1 MYKGGF
7 MAYINENY
15 LNLNKNYLFAKI
27 SEEKQK
33 YIKNN
38 HEKKLIDLSIGDVTL
53 PLTDSEIKGINIAS
67 SNLSKKETF
76 TGYPPSSGHDF
87 LKKEIIKNDYL
98 KKNISIDNSELFIGD
113 SSKSDISN
121 ILDIFDKNLTVAL
134 QDPVYPV
141 YVDSNIIRGN
151 KIIYINDIRTFLP
164 QKEHI
169 DIIYLCFPN
178 NPTGAIISKELL
190 KKYVDYAIENDTIIF
205 FDSAYEAFIQDK
217 NTVHSIYEIE
227 NAKKV
232 AVEFRSFSKTAG
244 FTSIRLAY
252 TIVPNAIMLHSKS
265 NKNISL
271 NSMFKRLKDTKYNG
285 PSYISEYAIYN
296 VYESDKLNELQK
308 NINYYLRNTT
318 LLAEFFK
325 SKGMIDASSI
335 NSPYVWI
342 KCKDNMNSWDF
353 FYYMLNNFSI
363 IGTPGIG
370 FGANGEG
377 HFRLTGFGTYED
389 TIEAINR
396 MDKKL

>member
-1 MYKGGF
+1 MV
-7 MAYINENY
+7 YINENY

-27 SEEKQK
+27 SEEKSN
-33 YIKNN
+33 YVKNN
-38 HEKKLIDLSIGDVTL
+38 PQKKLIDLSIGDVTL
-53 PLTDSEIKGINIAS
+53 PLAPSSIEGINKACY
-67 SNLSKKETF
+67 NLSKKETF
-76 TGYPPSSGHDF
+76 LGYPPSSGHEF
-87 LKKEIIKNDYL
+87 LKKEIIQKDY
-98 KKNISIDNSELFIGD
+98 KKRGISIDYNELFIGD

-121 ILDIFDKNLTVAL
+121 ILDVFDNKLTVAL
-134 QDPVYPV
+134 QNPVYPV

-151 KIIYINDIRTFLP
+151 KIIYIDDVDTFIP

-178 NPTGAIISKELL
+178 NPTGRIISKELL

-244 FTSIRLAY
+244 FTPIRLAY
-252 TIVPNAIMLHSKS
+252 TVVPNDIMIHSHS
-265 NKNISL
+265 NKKIAL
-271 NSMFKRLKDTKYNG
+271 NSLFKRLKDTKYNG
-285 PSYISEYAIYN
+285 PSYISEYAIFN
-296 VYESDKLNELQK
+296 VYKSNNFNELQE

-318 LLAEFFK
+318 LLTEFFK
-325 SKGMIDASSI
+325 SKGMIDVSTI

>member
-1 MYKGGF
+1 MV
-7 MAYINENY
+7 YINENY

-27 SEEKQK
+27 SEEKSN
-33 YIKNN
+33 YVKNTPQ
-38 HEKKLIDLSIGDVTL
+38 KKLIDLSIGDVTL
-53 PLTDSEIKGINIAS
+53 PLTDSAIKGIHIAS

-98 KKNISIDNSELFIGD
+98 KRNISIDNNELFIGD

-151 KIIYINDIRTFLP
+151 KIIYIDDVDTFIP

-178 NPTGAIISKELL
+178 NPTGRIISKELL

-244 FTSIRLAY
+244 FTPIRLAY
-252 TIVPNAIMLHSKS
+252 TVVPNDIMIHSHS
-265 NKNISL
+265 NKKIAL
-271 NSMFKRLKDTKYNG
+271 NSLFKRLKDTKYNG
-285 PSYISEYAIYN
+285 PSYISEYAIFN
-296 VYESDKLNELQK
+296 VYKSNNFNELQE

-318 LLAEFFK
+318 LLADFFT
-325 SKGMIDASSI
+325 SKKMMNSLSI

-353 FYYMLNNFSI
+353 FYYMLNTFSI
-363 IGTPGIG
+363 IGTPGVG
-370 FGANGEG
+370 FGTNGEG
-377 HFRLTGFGTYED
+377 YFRLTGFGSYEN
-389 TIEAINR
+389 TVEAINR
-396 MDKKL
+396 MKEKI

>member
-1 MYKGGF
+1 

-27 SEEKQK
+27 SEEKSN
-33 YIKNN
+33 YVKNN
-38 HEKKLIDLSIGDVTL
+38 PQKKLIDLSIGDVTL
-53 PLTDSEIKGINIAS
+53 PLAPSSIEGINKACY
-67 SNLSKKETF
+67 NLSKKETF
-76 TGYPPSSGHDF
+76 LGYPPSSGHEF
-87 LKKEIIKNDYL
+87 LKKEIIQKDY
-98 KKNISIDNSELFIGD
+98 KKRGISIDYNELFIGD

-121 ILDIFDKNLTVAL
+121 ILDVFDNKLTVAL
-134 QDPVYPV
+134 QNPVYPV

-151 KIIYINDIRTFLP
+151 KIIYIDDVDTFIP

-318 LLAEFFK
+318 LLTEFFK

>member
-1 MYKGGF
+1 MLK
-7 MAYINENY
+7 ANNNY
-15 LNLNKNYLFAKI
+15 LKLNNNYLFAKI
-27 SEEKQK
+27 AS
-33 YIKNN
+33 
-38 HEKKLIDLSIGDVTL
+38 EKKKYLEKCNLPLIDLSIGDVTL
-53 PLTDSEIKGINIAS
+53 PIVDSAKEGIDKASLLLSNID
-67 SNLSKKETF
+67 TF
-76 TGYPPSSGHDF
+76 EGYPPSSGHNF
-87 LKKEIIKNDYL
+87 LKEKIISYDYTP
-98 KKNISIDNSELFIGD
+98 KSVNISKEEIFISD

-121 ILDIFDKNLTVAL
+121 ILDIFPSDLNVAI
-134 QDPVYPV
+134 QNPVYPV

-296 VYESDKLNELQK
+296 VYKSNDFNELQK

-325 SKGMIDASSI
+325 SKGMINASSI

-342 KCKDNMNSWDF
+342 KCKDNMSSWDF

>member
-1 MYKGGF
+1 MV
-7 MAYINENY
+7 YINENY

-27 SEEKQK
+27 SEEKSN
-33 YIKNN
+33 YVKNN
-38 HEKKLIDLSIGDVTL
+38 PQKKLIDLSIGDVTL
-53 PLTDSEIKGINIAS
+53 PLAPSSIEGINKACY
-67 SNLSKKETF
+67 NLSKKETF
-76 TGYPPSSGHDF
+76 LGYPPSSGHEF
-87 LKKEIIKNDYL
+87 LKKEIIQKDY
-98 KKNISIDNSELFIGD
+98 KKRGISIDYSELFIGD

-121 ILDIFDKNLTVAL
+121 ILDVFDNKLTVAL
-134 QDPVYPV
+134 QNPVYPV

-151 KIIYINDIRTFLP
+151 KIIYIDDVDTFIP

-178 NPTGAIISKELL
+178 NPTGRIISKELL

-244 FTSIRLAY
+244 FTPIRLAY
-252 TIVPNAIMLHSKS
+252 TVVPNDIMIHSHS
-265 NKNISL
+265 NKKIAL
-271 NSMFKRLKDTKYNG
+271 NSLFKRLKDTKYNG
-285 PSYISEYAIYN
+285 PSYISEYAIFN
-296 VYESDKLNELQK
+296 VYKSNNFNELQE

-318 LLAEFFK
+318 LLADFFT
-325 SKGMIDASSI
+325 SKKMMNSLSI

-353 FYYMLNNFSI
+353 FYYILNAFSI
-363 IGTPGIG
+363 IGTPGVG
-370 FGANGEG
+370 FGTNGEG
-377 HFRLTGFGTYED
+377 YFRLTGFGSYED
-389 TIEAINR
+389 TVETINR
-396 MDKKL
+396 MKEKI

>member
-1 MYKGGF
+1 

-98 KKNISIDNSELFIGD
+98 KRNISIDNSELFIGD

-244 FTSIRLAY
+244 FTPIRLSY
-252 TIVPNAIMLHSKS
+252 TVVPNDIMIHSHS
-265 NKNISL
+265 NKKIAL
-271 NSMFKRLKDTKYNG
+271 NFLFKRLKDTKYNG
-285 PSYISEYAIYN
+285 PSYISEYAIFN
-296 VYESDKLNELQK
+296 VYKSNNFNELQE
-308 NINYYLRNTT
+308 NIKYYLRNTT
-318 LLAEFFK
+318 LLADFFT
-325 SKGMIDASSI
+325 SKKMMNSLSI

-353 FYYMLNNFSI
+353 FYYMLNTFSI
-363 IGTPGIG
+363 IGTPGVG
-370 FGANGEG
+370 FGTNGEG
-377 HFRLTGFGTYED
+377 YFRLTGFGSYEN
-389 TIEAINR
+389 TVEAINR
-396 MDKKL
+396 MKEKI

>member
-1 MYKGGF
+1 

-98 KKNISIDNSELFIGD
+98 KRNISIDNSELFIGD

-318 LLAEFFK
+318 LLTEFFK

>member
-1 MYKGGF
+1 

-98 KKNISIDNSELFIGD
+98 KRNISIDNSELFIGD

-178 NPTGAIISKELL
+178 NPTGRIISKELL

-244 FTSIRLAY
+244 FTPIRLAY
-252 TIVPNAIMLHSKS
+252 TVVPNDIMIHSHS
-265 NKNISL
+265 NKKIAL
-271 NSMFKRLKDTKYNG
+271 NSLFKRLKDTKYNG
-285 PSYISEYAIYN
+285 PSYISEYAIFN
-296 VYESDKLNELQK
+296 VYKSNNFNELQE

-318 LLAEFFK
+318 LLADFFT
-325 SKGMIDASSI
+325 SKKMMNSLSI

-353 FYYMLNNFSI
+353 FYYMLNTFSI
-363 IGTPGIG
+363 IGTPGVG
-370 FGANGEG
+370 FGTNGEG
-377 HFRLTGFGTYED
+377 YFRLTGFGSYEN
-389 TIEAINR
+389 TVEAINR
-396 MDKKL
+396 MKEKI

>member
-1 MYKGGF
+1 MV
-7 MAYINENY
+7 YINENY

-27 SEEKQK
+27 SEEKSN
-33 YIKNN
+33 YVKNN
-38 HEKKLIDLSIGDVTL
+38 PQKKLIDLSIGDVTL

-98 KKNISIDNSELFIGD
+98 KRNISIDNSELFIGD

-121 ILDIFDKNLTVAL
+121 ILDIFDNKLTVAL
-134 QDPVYPV
+134 QNPVYPV

-151 KIIYINDIRTFLP
+151 KIIYIDDVDTFIP

-244 FTSIRLAY
+244 FTPIRLAY
-252 TIVPNAIMLHSKS
+252 TVVPNDIMIHSHS
-265 NKNISL
+265 NKKIALKSL
-271 NSMFKRLKDTKYNG
+271 FKRLKDTKYNG
-285 PSYISEYAIYN
+285 PSYISEYAIFN
-296 VYESDKLNELQK
+296 VYKSNNFNELQE

-318 LLAEFFK
+318 LLADFFT
-325 SKGMIDASSI
+325 SKKMMNSLSI

-363 IGTPGIG
+363 IGTPGVG
-370 FGANGEG
+370 FGTNGEG
-377 HFRLTGFGTYED
+377 YFRLTGFGSYED
-389 TIEAINR
+389 TVEAINR
-396 MDKKL
+396 MKAKI

>member
-1 MYKGGF
+1 MV
-7 MAYINENY
+7 YINENY

-27 SEEKQK
+27 SEEKSN
-33 YIKNN
+33 YVKNSPQ
-38 HEKKLIDLSIGDVTL
+38 KKLIDLSIGDVTL
-53 PLTDSEIKGINIAS
+53 PLAPSSIEGINKACY
-67 SNLSKKETF
+67 NLSKKETF
-76 TGYPPSSGHDF
+76 LGYPPSSGHEF
-87 LKKEIIKNDYL
+87 LKKEIIQKDY
-98 KKNISIDNSELFIGD
+98 KKRGISIDYNELFIGD

-121 ILDIFDKNLTVAL
+121 ILDVFDNKLTVAL
-134 QDPVYPV
+134 QNPVYPV

-151 KIIYINDIRTFLP
+151 KIIYIDDVDTFIP

-318 LLAEFFK
+318 LLTEFFK

>member
-1 MYKGGF
+1 

-98 KKNISIDNSELFIGD
+98 KRNISIDNSELFIGD

-318 LLAEFFK
+318 LLTEFFK
-325 SKGMIDASSI
+325 SKGMIDVSTI

-342 KCKDNMNSWDF
+342 KCKDNMSSWDF

>member
-1 MYKGGF
+1 M
-7 MAYINENY
+7 
-15 LNLNKNYLFAKI
+15 
-27 SEEKQK
+27 
-33 YIKNN
+33 
-38 HEKKLIDLSIGDVTL
+38 
-53 PLTDSEIKGINIAS
+53 
-67 SNLSKKETF
+67 
-76 TGYPPSSGHDF
+76 
-87 LKKEIIKNDYL
+87 
-98 KKNISIDNSELFIGD
+98 
-113 SSKSDISN
+113 
-121 ILDIFDKNLTVAL
+121 
-134 QDPVYPV
+134 
-141 YVDSNIIRGN
+141 
-151 KIIYINDIRTFLP
+151 
-164 QKEHI
+164 
-169 DIIYLCFPN
+169 
-178 NPTGAIISKELL
+178 
-190 KKYVDYAIENDTIIF
+190 
-205 FDSAYEAFIQDK
+205 
-217 NTVHSIYEIE
+217 
-227 NAKKV
+227 

-318 LLAEFFK
+318 LLTEFFK

-370 FGANGEG
+370 FGENGEG

>member
-1 MYKGGF
+1 

-325 SKGMIDASSI
+325 SKGMIDVSSI

>member
-1 MYKGGF
+1 MV
-7 MAYINENY
+7 YINENY

-27 SEEKQK
+27 SEEKSNYVKSNPQ
-33 YIKNN
+33 
-38 HEKKLIDLSIGDVTL
+38 KKLIDLSIGDVTL
-53 PLTDSEIKGINIAS
+53 PLAPSSIEGINKACY
-67 SNLSKKETF
+67 NLSKKETF
-76 TGYPPSSGHDF
+76 LGYPPSSGHEF
-87 LKKEIIKNDYL
+87 LKKEIIQKDY
-98 KKNISIDNSELFIGD
+98 KKRGISIDYSELFIGD

-121 ILDIFDKNLTVAL
+121 ILDVFDNKLTVAL
-134 QDPVYPV
+134 QNPVYPV

-151 KIIYINDIRTFLP
+151 KIIYIDDVDTFIP

-178 NPTGAIISKELL
+178 NPTGRIISKELL

-244 FTSIRLAY
+244 FTPIRLAY
-252 TIVPNAIMLHSKS
+252 TVVPNDIMIHSHS
-265 NKNISL
+265 NKKIALKSL
-271 NSMFKRLKDTKYNG
+271 FKRLKDTKYNG
-285 PSYISEYAIYN
+285 PSYISEYAIFN
-296 VYESDKLNELQK
+296 VYKSNNFNELQE

-318 LLAEFFK
+318 LLADFFT
-325 SKGMIDASSI
+325 SKKMMNSLSI

-353 FYYMLNNFSI
+353 FYYMLNTFSI
-363 IGTPGIG
+363 IGTPGVG
-370 FGANGEG
+370 FGTNGEG
-377 HFRLTGFGTYED
+377 YFRLTGFGSYEN
-389 TIEAINR
+389 TVEAINR
-396 MDKKL
+396 MKEKI

>member
-1 MYKGGF
+1 M
-7 MAYINENY
+7 
-15 LNLNKNYLFAKI
+15 
-27 SEEKQK
+27 
-33 YIKNN
+33 
-38 HEKKLIDLSIGDVTL
+38 
-53 PLTDSEIKGINIAS
+53 
-67 SNLSKKETF
+67 SKKETF

-98 KKNISIDNSELFIGD
+98 KRNISIDNSELFIGD

-318 LLAEFFK
+318 LLTEFFK
-325 SKGMIDASSI
+325 SKGMIDVSTI

-342 KCKDNMNSWDF
+342 KCKDNMSSWDF

>member
-1 MYKGGF
+1 

-98 KKNISIDNSELFIGD
+98 KRNISIDNSELFIGD

-296 VYESDKLNELQK
+296 VYESDKFNELQK

-325 SKGMIDASSI
+325 SKGMIDVSSI

>member
-1 MYKGGF
+1 

-38 HEKKLIDLSIGDVTL
+38 LEKKLIDLSIGDVTL
-53 PLTDSEIKGINIAS
+53 PLTDSSIKGIHIAS

-87 LKKEIIKNDYL
+87 LKKEIIKKDYL
-98 KKNISIDNSELFIGD
+98 KRNISIDNNELFIGD

-121 ILDIFDKNLTVAL
+121 ILDIFDNNLTVAL
-134 QDPVYPV
+134 QNPVYPV

-151 KIIYINDIRTFLP
+151 KIIYINDINTFLP

-296 VYESDKLNELQK
+296 VYESDKFNELQK

-325 SKGMIDASSI
+325 SKGMIDVSSI

-342 KCKDNMNSWDF
+342 KCKDNINSWDF

-377 HFRLTGFGTYED
+377 HFRLTGFGTYKD

>member
-1 MYKGGF
+1 MV
-7 MAYINENY
+7 YINENY

-27 SEEKQK
+27 SEEKSN
-33 YIKNN
+33 YVKNN
-38 HEKKLIDLSIGDVTL
+38 PQKKLIDLSIGDVTL
-53 PLTDSEIKGINIAS
+53 PLAPSSIEGINKACY
-67 SNLSKKETF
+67 NLSKKETF
-76 TGYPPSSGHDF
+76 LGYPPSSGHEF
-87 LKKEIIKNDYL
+87 LKKEIIQKDY
-98 KKNISIDNSELFIGD
+98 KKRGISIDYSELFIGD

-121 ILDIFDKNLTVAL
+121 ILDVFDNKLTVAL
-134 QDPVYPV
+134 QNPVYPV

-151 KIIYINDIRTFLP
+151 KIIYIDDVDTFIP

-178 NPTGAIISKELL
+178 NPTGRIISKELL

-244 FTSIRLAY
+244 FTPIRLAY
-252 TIVPNAIMLHSKS
+252 TVVPNDIMIHSHS
-265 NKNISL
+265 NKKIAL
-271 NSMFKRLKDTKYNG
+271 NSLFKRLKDTKYNG
-285 PSYISEYAIYN
+285 PSYISEYAIFN
-296 VYESDKLNELQK
+296 VYKSNNFNELQE

-318 LLAEFFK
+318 LLADFFT
-325 SKGMIDASSI
+325 SKKMMNSLSI

-353 FYYMLNNFSI
+353 FYYILNAFSI
-363 IGTPGIG
+363 IGTPGVG
-370 FGANGEG
+370 FGTNGEG
-377 HFRLTGFGTYED
+377 YFRLTGFGSYEN
-389 TIEAINR
+389 TVEAINR
-396 MDKKL
+396 MKEKI

>member
-1 MYKGGF
+1 MV
-7 MAYINENY
+7 YINENY

-27 SEEKQK
+27 SEEKSN
-33 YIKNN
+33 YVKNN
-38 HEKKLIDLSIGDVTL
+38 PQKKLIDLSIGDVTL
-53 PLTDSEIKGINIAS
+53 PLAPSSIEGINKACY
-67 SNLSKKETF
+67 NLSKKETF
-76 TGYPPSSGHDF
+76 LGYPPSSGHEF
-87 LKKEIIKNDYL
+87 LKKEIIQKDY
-98 KKNISIDNSELFIGD
+98 KKRGISIDYNELFIGD

-121 ILDIFDKNLTVAL
+121 ILDVFDNKLTVAL
-134 QDPVYPV
+134 QNPVYPV

-151 KIIYINDIRTFLP
+151 KIIYIDDVDTFIP

-178 NPTGAIISKELL
+178 NPTGRIISKELL

-244 FTSIRLAY
+244 FTPIRLAY
-252 TIVPNAIMLHSKS
+252 TVVPNDIMIHSHS
-265 NKNISL
+265 NKKIAL
-271 NSMFKRLKDTKYNG
+271 NSLFKRLKDTKYNG
-285 PSYISEYAIYN
+285 PSYISEYAIFN
-296 VYESDKLNELQK
+296 VYKSNNFNELQE

-318 LLAEFFK
+318 LLADFFT
-325 SKGMIDASSI
+325 SKKMMNSLSI

-353 FYYMLNNFSI
+353 FYYMLNTFLFYSYFFS
-363 IGTPGIG
+363 
-370 FGANGEG
+370 F
-377 HFRLTGFGTYED
+377 
-389 TIEAINR
+389 
-396 MDKKL
+396 

>member
-1 MYKGGF
+1 MV
-7 MAYINENY
+7 YINENY

-27 SEEKQK
+27 SEEKSN
-33 YIKNN
+33 YVKNSPQ
-38 HEKKLIDLSIGDVTL
+38 KKLIDLSIGDVTL
-53 PLTDSEIKGINIAS
+53 PLAPSSIEGINKACY
-67 SNLSKKETF
+67 NLSKKETF
-76 TGYPPSSGHDF
+76 LGYPPSSGHEF
-87 LKKEIIKNDYL
+87 LKKEIIQKDY
-98 KKNISIDNSELFIGD
+98 KKRGISIDYNELFIGD

-121 ILDIFDKNLTVAL
+121 ILDVFDNKLTVAL
-134 QDPVYPV
+134 QNPVYPV

-151 KIIYINDIRTFLP
+151 KIIYIDDVDTFIP

-252 TIVPNAIMLHSKS
+252 TVVPNDIMIHSHS
-265 NKNISL
+265 NKKIAL
-271 NSMFKRLKDTKYNG
+271 NSLFKRLKDTKYNG
-285 PSYISEYAIYN
+285 PSYISEYAIFN
-296 VYESDKLNELQK
+296 VYKSNNFNELQE

-318 LLAEFFK
+318 LLTEFFK
-325 SKGMIDASSI
+325 SKGMIDVSTI

>member
-1 MYKGGF
+1 MV
-7 MAYINENY
+7 YINENY

-27 SEEKQK
+27 SEEKSN
-33 YIKNN
+33 YVKNN
-38 HEKKLIDLSIGDVTL
+38 PQKKLIDLSIGDVTL
-53 PLTDSEIKGINIAS
+53 PLAPSSIEGINKACY
-67 SNLSKKETF
+67 NLSKKETF
-76 TGYPPSSGHDF
+76 LGYPPSSGHEF
-87 LKKEIIKNDYL
+87 LKKEIIQKDY
-98 KKNISIDNSELFIGD
+98 KKRGISIDYNELFIGD

-121 ILDIFDKNLTVAL
+121 ILDVFDNKLTVAL
-134 QDPVYPV
+134 QNPVYPV

-151 KIIYINDIRTFLP
+151 KIIYIDDVDTFIP

-178 NPTGAIISKELL
+178 NPTGRIISKELL

-217 NTVHSIYEIE
+217 NTIHSIYEIE

-318 LLAEFFK
+318 LLTEFFK

-342 KCKDNMNSWDF
+342 KCKDNINSWDF

>member
-1 MYKGGF
+1 

-98 KKNISIDNSELFIGD
+98 KRNISIDNSELFIGD

-318 LLAEFFK
+318 LLTEFFK
-325 SKGMIDASSI
+325 SKGMIDVSTI

>member
-1 MYKGGF
+1 MV
-7 MAYINENY
+7 YINENY

-27 SEEKQK
+27 SEEKSN
-33 YIKNN
+33 YVKNN
-38 HEKKLIDLSIGDVTL
+38 PQKKLIDLSIGDVTL

-98 KKNISIDNSELFIGD
+98 KRNISIDNSELFIGD

-121 ILDIFDKNLTVAL
+121 ILDIFDNKLTVAL
-134 QDPVYPV
+134 QNPVYPV

-151 KIIYINDIRTFLP
+151 KIIYIDDVDTFIP

-244 FTSIRLAY
+244 FTPIRLAY
-252 TIVPNAIMLHSKS
+252 TVVPNDIMIHSHS
-265 NKNISL
+265 NKKIAL
-271 NSMFKRLKDTKYNG
+271 NSLFKRLKDTKYNG
-285 PSYISEYAIYN
+285 PSYISEYAIFN
-296 VYESDKLNELQK
+296 VYKSNNFNELQE

-318 LLAEFFK
+318 LLADFFT
-325 SKGMIDASSI
+325 SKKMMNSLSI

-363 IGTPGIG
+363 IGTPGVG
-370 FGANGEG
+370 FGTNGEAY
-377 HFRLTGFGTYED
+377 FRLTGFGSYED
-389 TIEAINR
+389 TVEAINR
-396 MDKKL
+396 MKEKI

>member
-1 MYKGGF
+1 

-98 KKNISIDNSELFIGD
+98 KRNISIDNSELFIGD

-296 VYESDKLNELQK
+296 VYESDKFNELQK

-342 KCKDNMNSWDF
+342 KCKDNINSWDF

>member
-1 MYKGGF
+1 MV
-7 MAYINENY
+7 YINENY

-27 SEEKQK
+27 SEEKSNYVKSNPQ
-33 YIKNN
+33 
-38 HEKKLIDLSIGDVTL
+38 KKLIDLSIGDVTL
-53 PLTDSEIKGINIAS
+53 PLAPSSIEGINKACY
-67 SNLSKKETF
+67 NLSKKETF
-76 TGYPPSSGHDF
+76 LGYPPSSGHEF
-87 LKKEIIKNDYL
+87 LKKEIIQKDY
-98 KKNISIDNSELFIGD
+98 KKRGISIDYSELFIGD

-121 ILDIFDKNLTVAL
+121 ILDVFDNKLTVAL
-134 QDPVYPV
+134 QNPVYPV

-151 KIIYINDIRTFLP
+151 KIIYIDDVDTFIP

-178 NPTGAIISKELL
+178 NPTGRIISKELL

-244 FTSIRLAY
+244 FTPIRLAY
-252 TIVPNAIMLHSKS
+252 TVVPNDIMIHSHS
-265 NKNISL
+265 NKKIAL
-271 NSMFKRLKDTKYNG
+271 NSLFKRLKDTKYNG
-285 PSYISEYAIYN
+285 PSYISEYAIFN
-296 VYESDKLNELQK
+296 VYKSNNFNELQE

-318 LLAEFFK
+318 LLADFFT
-325 SKGMIDASSI
+325 SKKMMNSLSI

-353 FYYMLNNFSI
+353 FYYMLNTFSI
-363 IGTPGIG
+363 IGTPGVG
-370 FGANGEG
+370 FGTNGEG
-377 HFRLTGFGTYED
+377 YFRLTGFGSYED
-389 TIEAINR
+389 TVEAINR
-396 MDKKL
+396 MKEKI